1 MYPGVSLRS
10 FIKIYGP
17 PVLDAIRVLEG
28 IAIDM
33 PDVCIMNSVIIH
45 EIPRFLTRDIGGR
58 SAPYSRSPTQD
69 PFLSDW
75 SKNYFGSKGMA
86 IPVER
91 RSYIISRSGASLGD
105 YDFYFEWE
113 ADPEMDRLF
122 ELIDL
127 IDMNLAPLGCRYTIT
142 TKT

>member
-1 MYPGVSLRS
+1 MRS

-28 IAIDM
+28 IAIDV
-33 PDVCIMNSVIIH
+33 PDVCIMNSVISN
-45 EIPRFLTRDIGGR
+45 EIPRFLSKDIGAG

-86 IPVER
+86 IPVKR
-91 RSYIISRSGASLGD
+91 CSSIISRSGASLGD

-113 ADPEMDRLF
+113 ADPKMDRLF
-122 ELIDL
+122 ELIEK
-127 IDMNLAPLGCRYTIT
+127 IDMKLASLGCSYTIT

>member
-1 MYPGVSLRS
+1 MRS

-28 IAIDM
+28 IAIDV
-33 PDVCIMNSVIIH
+33 PDVCIMNSVISH
-45 EIPRFLTRDIGGR
+45 EIPRFLSRDIGGG

-86 IPVER
+86 IPVKR
-91 RSYIISRSGASLGD
+91 CSSIISRSEASLGD

-122 ELIDL
+122 ELIDE
-127 IDMNLAPLGCRYTIT
+127 IDMKLAPLGCSYTIT